1 MKKIRFIKSHINFS
15 DKRGSI
21 KGIFNNFKVE
31 ESNFIMS
38 VKNSRRG
45 GHYHKK
51 LTEIIYVID
60 GIIDFYIRD
69 IRKRNSKELIFRAN
83 SGQAIIIYPYELHS
97 STCLKKSRC
106 INYLSKKI
114 NFNSLD
120 MYKK

>member
-31 ESNFIMS
+31 ESNFIVSM
-38 VKNSRRG
+38 KNSRRG

-60 GIIDFYIRD
+60 GIIDFSIKD
-69 IRKRNSKELIFRAN
+69 IKKKNSREVTYRAK

-114 NFNSLD
+114 NFKSID